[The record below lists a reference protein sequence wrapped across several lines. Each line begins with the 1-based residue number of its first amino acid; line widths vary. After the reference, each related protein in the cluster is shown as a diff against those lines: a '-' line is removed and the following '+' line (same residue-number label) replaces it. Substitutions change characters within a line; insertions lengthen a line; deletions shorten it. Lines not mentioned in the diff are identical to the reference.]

1 MKEASPLLT
10 YSVWTSYALIN
21 FLLAFLAD
29 LAQWPPRTWNFWFSC
44 IISTIG
50 TIFTEFPLYVILFKV
65 WMWFAIAIMDVWF
78 AVPIIKSSLIR
89 MIMFILDIFTMSILL
104 YNFYNNYKTRQIIL
118 TQTLKF
124 KHYGPELPRITSS
137 KFWLNI
143 MPPLHIPLNIKVF
156 RDITYGTQQELRQ
169 VGKENESCLKLDIY
183 VPKYIQKID
192 SLPIMLFI
200 HGGNWMSMDKLIPF
214 PQPWYLSS
222 NNWIVCSIN
231 YRLAPKNP
239 YPACLIDCKR
249 ALRWIKENIVSYGGN
264 PSFIAVSGDS
274 AGGHLAALMAL
285 TANDKRYQ
293 PGFEYIDT
301 KVQACVGINGI
312 YDVTNKHNVFVP
324 SFIEWFALKICG
336 KSGDMNEKGV
346 WEMLEDASPEVLV
359 KRKGN
364 LNEEIVPFLIIHGD
378 NDQLVN
384 IKSCR
389 EFVKTFRINAPNS
402 KLIFI
407 EFPGAHH
414 GYHFVS
420 SPRTHYS
427 MIAMLRFLNW
437 AYHTSNNITLND

>member
-1 MKEASPLLT
+1 MSSLLKF
-10 YSVWTSYALIN
+10 SVWTTYILIN
-21 FLLAFLAD
+21 SLLAFLTD
-29 LAQWPPRTWNFWFSC
+29 LAQWPPKTRNFWSAC
-44 IISTIG
+44 ITTTIG

-78 AVPIIKSSLIR
+78 SIPIVKSSLIQVF
-89 MIMFILDIFTMSILL
+89 MLILDIFTMSILL

-118 TQTLKF
+118 DQTREF
-124 KHYGPELPRITSS
+124 ERYGPELPSITSS
-137 KFWLNI
+137 KFWLCV

-156 RDITYGTQQELRQ
+156 RDITYGTQEELRQ
-169 VGKENESCLKLDIY
+169 VGKENEFYLKLDIY
-183 VPKYIQKID
+183 IPKYSQKKD
-192 SLPIMLFI
+192 PLPVMLFI

-249 ALRWIKENIVSYGGN
+249 ALRWIKKNIVSYGGDPN
-264 PSFIAVSGDS
+264 FVAVSGDS

-285 TANDKRYQ
+285 TANDKLYQ
-293 PGFEYIDT
+293 PGFEQIDT

-312 YDVTNKHNVFVP
+312 YDVTNKHKAFNP
-324 SFIEWFALKICG
+324 EWFSLEICG
-336 KSGDMNEKGV
+336 KNPSNMSEDSIR
-346 WEMLEDASPEVLV
+346 EMLENASPEVLV
-359 KRKGN
+359 ERKGN
-364 LNEEIVPFLIIHGD
+364 LNEEFVPFLIIHGD
-378 NDQLVN
+378 NDQLIN

-389 EFVKTFRINAPNS
+389 EFVKTFRNSAPNS
-402 KLIFI
+402 KLVSI
-407 EFPGAHH
+407 ELPGAHH

-437 AYHTSNNITLND
+437 AYHTSLNNNK